1 MTSTTTI
8 SELVIEPNVATVEGE
23 LNEKEKLA
31 KRFKPTNLKRNNQ
44 FKHEKQPSSASSTI
58 VRPLRAK
65 DIKEH
70 RLWAFASLIL
80 CFFLIGPCFAYY
92 HSRRIRVMKNNQE
105 LTRAKTWSDRVNNIL
120 IISNIIGIVVW
131 IAIIF
136 IIAVLLIM
144 GKFY

>member
-8 SELVIEPNVATVEGE
+8 SELVIEQNAAAVSAE
-23 LNEKEKLA
+23 LNEKEKFA

-44 FKHEKQPSSASSTI
+44 SKYKKQPSSSTL
-58 VRPLRAK
+58 VQPLRAD

-80 CFFLIGPCFAYY
+80 CFFIIAPCIAYY
-92 HSRRIRVMKNNQE
+92 HSRRIRVMKKNQE
-105 LTRAKTWSDRVNNIL
+105 LTRAKVWSDRVNNIL
-120 IISNIIGIVVW
+120 VISNIIGIIIWV
-131 IAIIF
+131 AIIF
-136 IIAVLLIM
+136 VIAVLLIM